1 MWGGHTEASVAAS
14 SSAPVE
20 VVKAALPYLGVAALS
35 AGLAIVSY
43 RHFCTSP
50 AASPSKEAQ
59 PIVPPGISSPAF
71 PIDVSEADLMRDASQ
86 EEVLREQTD
95 RTRLFYGDEAFAKIR
110 DAFIV
115 VVGAGGVGS
124 AAAHV
129 LLRTGVRKI
138 RIIDPDIVTVSS
150 LNRNAVAQ
158 RKDVGR
164 SKVHTLKDY
173 FHRILPECEV
183 EALQVFFTR
192 DLAPQLL
199 AGNPTFVLDCIDN
212 RDTKVEL
219 IAYCKNNNIPVREG
233 ISEGVLCVY
242 SIEKERK
249 KQIPLTKEEVQMIE
263 SQKIKR
269 KVRVAKLGVAMPMPS
284 LFGTTMASLVLNI
297 LAGKPVPYRKEEYV
311 VISNKASVR
320 MYKALVK
327 KEQRT
332 TQINMKQV
340 KKGFR
345 YMEARFLIEQV
356 WCQASSIS
364 GEPGSSMQLVKWR
377 RDRPLDRFNVVLMT
391 DPEAKAHDEAQGD
404 VVDVYGQELVNKVDR
419 TIAEFVKDK
428 DIELL
433 EQAELA
439 KKANKSGQE

>member
-1 MWGGHTEASVAAS
+1 
-14 SSAPVE
+14 
-20 VVKAALPYLGVAALS
+20 
-35 AGLAIVSY
+35 
-43 RHFCTSP
+43 
-50 AASPSKEAQ
+50 
-59 PIVPPGISSPAF
+59 
-71 PIDVSEADLMRDASQ
+71 
-86 EEVLREQTD
+86 
-95 RTRLFYGDEAFAKIR
+95 
-110 DAFIV
+110 
-115 VVGAGGVGS
+115 VGK
-124 AAAHV
+124 
-129 LLRTGVRKI
+129 L

-219 IAYCKNNNIPVREG
+219 IAYCKNNNIPLVSSFGAGSLWDCTKICVSDISDSWACPLGRDIRRWLKVREG

-249 KQIPLTKEEVQMIE
+249 KQIPLTKEEVEMIE

-284 LFGTTMASLVLNI
+284 LFGTTMASLVLNV

-327 KEQRT
+327 KEQRI

-345 YMEARFLIEQV
+345 YMEAKFLIEQV
-356 WCQASSIS
+356 WCQVSSIS
-364 GEPGSSMQLVKWR
+364 GESGGSMQLVKWR
-377 RDRPLDRFNVVLMT
+377 KERPLDRYNVVLMS
-391 DPEAKAHDEAQGD
+391 DPEAKAHDEATGD
-404 VVDVYGQELVNKVDR
+404 VVETYGPELVEKIER
-419 TIAEFVKDK
+419 TIVEFVKDK

-439 KKANKSGQE
+439 KKPQKHSNKHN